1 MNKPNPPLPRSNV
14 DLVGAFFAALNAG
27 DFDAAAAVVGD
38 DFVNHRA
45 GTRGREAFLA
55 SMKTMATSLEGLRF
69 DLADCFGDGDKV
81 CVRFVA
87 HGRWVG
93 PLFGQPPTHKQS
105 VQHGQAVYRV
115 VDGRL
120 VESWNVSLPRVDA

>member
-1 MNKPNPPLPRSNV
+1 MNKPVNSPNA
-14 DLVGAFFAALNAG
+14 DLVAAFFAAINDR
-27 DFDAAAAVVGD
+27 DFDAAGALVDV

-45 GTRGREAFLA
+45 GTRGREAFLQT
-55 SMKTMATSLEGLRF
+55 MKTMATSLEGLRF
-69 DLADCFGDGDKV
+69 DLADCFGADDKV

-87 HGRWVG
+87 HGRFVG
-93 PLFGQPPTHKQS
+93 PLFGQPPSGKPSTQ
-105 VQHGQAVYRV
+105 QGQAVYRV